1 MLNTDRL
8 YFLRNNKRW
17 TQVQTA
23 EKLGMSDT
31 SYRRLENGERQP
43 NAVEL
48 ENLAGLFGVTA
59 DDLLSSGNFLTLHNT
74 QQNSDN
80 VLAPQGIVHYHNYY
94 GSDMVFAETEKL
106 KQLLVHHD
114 ETIARLEKML
124 EEKDKL
130 LEEKNGEILF
140 LRNLTQI
147 KKNS

>member
-1 MLNTDRL
+1 M
-8 YFLRNNKRW
+8 
-17 TQVQTA
+17 
-23 EKLGMSDT
+23 
-31 SYRRLENGERQP
+31 GE
-43 NAVEL
+43 
-48 ENLAGLFGVTA
+48 GA
-59 DDLLSSGNFLTLHNT
+59 D
-74 QQNSDN
+74 
-80 VLAPQGIVHYHNYY
+80 